1 MTDRMSADGDSHA
14 CRIAQIEVFLVQV
27 PITRT
32 FVFASGS
39 AGTSGGVAEVPFV
52 KMTGAEGIVG
62 WSDAR
67 PTPSWNYETTG
78 SIVSAI
84 RDHLGPAV
92 LGLEATDRAG
102 LHRAMH
108 AVIGRG
114 PSTGMPL
121 AKAALDQAAHDLA
134 ARSAGLSL
142 REYLGGSRERRR
154 LELSWT
160 VTAHDT
166 AAAADDAGEAL
177 DLGFRHLNFKVG
189 VERRTDIAVCR
200 TLRGLIP
207 DGFLWGDANQSL
219 SLREARTVARALEAE
234 GCDLLEQPLRADLAF
249 LMKDLRQATTLPL
262 AADESTVSPA
272 DFLALVAD
280 RAVDYLVLK
289 LTRSGGIHPSL
300 QQLAIADAAG
310 LAVVVS
316 GLSDTFLTKIAAA
329 QVAAAHGQTGP
340 LALNGSQFLDES
352 ELFPDKPDF
361 ERGGAI
367 TLGDGPGLG
376 CTPDEDALR
385 TRSIAAF
392 TIAGD

>member
-1 MTDRMSADGDSHA
+1 M
-14 CRIAQIEVFLVQV
+14 QV

-39 AGTSGGVAEVPFV
+39 AGESGGVALVPFV
-52 KMTGAEGIVG
+52 KMTGQDGVVG

-67 PTPSWNYETTG
+67 PTPSWNYETPG

-92 LGLEATDRAG
+92 LGMEAADRGG

-134 ARSAGLSL
+134 ARWAGLTL

-154 LELSWT
+154 LDLSWT
-160 VTAHDT
+160 ITAHDT
-166 AAAADDAGEAL
+166 GAAADDAGEAL

-200 TLRGLIP
+200 VLRGLIP
-207 DGFLWGDANQSL
+207 GGFLWGDANQSL
-219 SLREARTVARALEAE
+219 SLREARVMARALEAE
-234 GCDLLEQPLRADLAF
+234 GCDLLEQPLRADLPSA
-249 LMKDLRQATTLPL
+249 MRDLRQATTLPL

-280 RAVDYLVLK
+280 RSVDYLVLK

-310 LAVVVS
+310 LGVVVS
-316 GLSDTFLTKIAAA
+316 GLSDTFLTKLAAA
-329 QVAAAHGQTGP
+329 QVSAAHGQAGP
-340 LALNGSQFLDES
+340 LALNGSQFLDETD
-352 ELFPDKPDF
+352 LFPDKPDF
-361 ERGGAI
+361 EGGGAI
-367 TLGDGPGLG
+367 VLGDGPGLG
-376 CTPDEDALR
+376 CAPDEAALR
-385 TRSIAAF
+385 DRSIAAHVV
-392 TIAGD
+392 AAD